1 MAYTHEVEMTDI
13 CKSFGGIAALEHV
26 NFCADRGE
34 VHALMGENGAGKS
47 TLMKILAG
55 AYSRDHGEIRI
66 NGEKKEINSTKDGR
80 DAGISVI
87 YQEFAL
93 APHLTVAENILIDNL
108 GEGKPVIDW
117 NHLNRQ
123 ARKILDWLGFGHIDV
138 REKVENLSV
147 AYQQVVEISKALSRN
162 SSVLVFDEPTA
173 VLASS
178 EEKQLFKIIET
189 LKGQGVCIIYISH
202 RLSEIFAVC
211 DKITVLKDGKNVDT
225 VTTKDITEEQLVK
238 MMVGRDLTEM
248 FPPRSAK
255 IGGVTM
261 KVENLCCGKKVQDV
275 SFEVREGEVLGI
287 NGLVGAGRTETLRAV
302 FGADKKD
309 SGTITLGGTPVQITS
324 SKKAV
329 SLGIGMLPEDRKK
342 HGVLIN
348 QPIRVNMTLASLKE
362 LSGALGWINRK
373 KEDEVIGDLVDKLK
387 IKIGSIENDASSLSG
402 GNQQKVALAKWL
414 GSNCKILIFD
424 EPTRGVDV
432 GAKVEIYRIINQ
444 LAEEGASIIMIS
456 SEMPEIIGMS
466 DRVLV
471 MREGKVMGELNK
483 NEISEENLIKLSMGV
498 ENI

>member
-1 MAYTHEVEMTDI
+1 MADTHEVEMTDI

-26 NFCADRGE
+26 DFRADRGE

-55 AYSRDHGEIRI
+55 AYTKDNGEIRI
-66 NGEKKEINSTKDGR
+66 AGEKKEIGSTKDGR
-80 DAGISVI
+80 AAGISVI

-93 APHLTVAENILIDNL
+93 APHLSVAENILIDNL
-108 GEGKPVIDW
+108 GNGKQTVDW
-117 NHLNRQ
+117 NKLNQ
-123 ARKILDWLGFGHIDV
+123 EAQKILDWLGFGHIDV

-178 EEKQLFKIIET
+178 EEKQLFKIIDT
-189 LKGQGVCIIYISH
+189 LKKQGVCIIYISH

-225 VTTKDITEEQLVK
+225 VNTKEISEEQLVK
-238 MMVGRDLTEM
+238 LMVGRDLTEM
-248 FPPRSAK
+248 FPPRNAR
-255 IGGVTM
+255 IGEVTM
-261 KVENLCCGKKVQDV
+261 KVQHLTSGKKVQDV
-275 SFEVREGEVLGI
+275 SFEVRAGEVLGI
-287 NGLVGAGRTETLRAV
+287 NGLVGAGRTETLRVV

-309 SGTITLGGTPVQITS
+309 SGTIELNGAPVHINS

-342 HGVLIN
+342 HGVLID
-348 QPIRVNMTLASLKE
+348 QPIRINMTLASLKQ
-362 LSGALGWINRK
+362 LSNAIGWINKK
-373 KEDEVIGDLVDKLK
+373 KEDRAINDLVDKLK
-387 IKIGSIENDASSLSG
+387 IKLGSVENDASSLSG

-414 GSNCKILIFD
+414 GSNCKILVFD

-471 MREGKVMGELNK
+471 MREGRVMGELDR

>member
-1 MAYTHEVEMTDI
+1 MCI
-13 CKSFGGIAALEHV
+13 
-26 NFCADRGE
+26 
-34 VHALMGENGAGKS
+34 
-47 TLMKILAG
+47 
-55 AYSRDHGEIRI
+55 RDSSG
-66 NGEKKEINSTKDGR
+66 
-80 DAGISVI
+80 SVI
-87 YQEFAL
+87 
-93 APHLTVAENILIDNL
+93 
-108 GEGKPVIDW
+108 
-117 NHLNRQ
+117 
-123 ARKILDWLGFGHIDV
+123 
-138 REKVENLSV
+138 
-147 AYQQVVEISKALSRN
+147 
-162 SSVLVFDEPTA
+162 
-173 VLASS
+173 
-178 EEKQLFKIIET
+178 
-189 LKGQGVCIIYISH
+189 
-202 RLSEIFAVC
+202 
-211 DKITVLKDGKNVDT
+211 
-225 VTTKDITEEQLVK
+225 
-238 MMVGRDLTEM
+238 
-248 FPPRSAK
+248 
-255 IGGVTM
+255 
-261 KVENLCCGKKVQDV
+261 
-275 SFEVREGEVLGI
+275 
-287 NGLVGAGRTETLRAV
+287 
-302 FGADKKD
+302 
-309 SGTITLGGTPVQITS
+309 LGGTPVQITS

-362 LSGALGWINRK
+362 LSGAFGWINKK
-373 KEDEVIGDLVDKLK
+373 KEDEVIDDLVDKLR

>member
-1 MAYTHEVEMTDI
+1 MQKI
-13 CKSFGGIAALEHV
+13 FCRRQFRKSFGGIAALEHV
-26 NFCADRGE
+26 DFCADRGE

-66 NGEKKEINSTKDGR
+66 GGKKKEISSTKDGR

-117 NHLNRQ
+117 NQLNRQ

-189 LKGQGVCIIYISH
+189 LKEQGVCIIYISH

-248 FPPRSAK
+248 FPPRNAR

-261 KVENLCCGKKVQDV
+261 KVEHLCCGKKVQDV

-309 SGTITLGGTPVQITS
+309 SGSVILGGTPVQITS

-362 LSGALGWINRK
+362 LSGAFGWINKK
-373 KEDEVIGDLVDKLK
+373 KEDEVIDDLVDKLR

>member
-1 MAYTHEVEMTDI
+1 M
-13 CKSFGGIAALEHV
+13 
-26 NFCADRGE
+26 
-34 VHALMGENGAGKS
+34 
-47 TLMKILAG
+47 
-55 AYSRDHGEIRI
+55 
-66 NGEKKEINSTKDGR
+66 
-80 DAGISVI
+80 
-87 YQEFAL
+87 
-93 APHLTVAENILIDNL
+93 
-108 GEGKPVIDW
+108 
-117 NHLNRQ
+117 
-123 ARKILDWLGFGHIDV
+123 
-138 REKVENLSV
+138 
-147 AYQQVVEISKALSRN
+147 
-162 SSVLVFDEPTA
+162 
-173 VLASS
+173 
-178 EEKQLFKIIET
+178 
-189 LKGQGVCIIYISH
+189 
-202 RLSEIFAVC
+202 
-211 DKITVLKDGKNVDT
+211 
-225 VTTKDITEEQLVK
+225 
-238 MMVGRDLTEM
+238 
-248 FPPRSAK
+248 
-255 IGGVTM
+255 
-261 KVENLCCGKKVQDV
+261 QDV

-309 SGTITLGGTPVQITS
+309 SGSVILGGTPVQITS

-362 LSGALGWINRK
+362 LSGAFGWINKK
-373 KEDEVIGDLVDKLK
+373 KEDEVIDDLVDKLR